1 MEGGVEMSEEEKP
14 NRIRELRK
22 KKGLTLKQFAD
33 AFNKFSNGKNVT
45 YATISRW
52 ERGENNPSI
61 YDWKK
66 LAEFFNVDIHW
77 IKNDMPDYNELAD
90 YLRSENVS
98 KEFSDKSAKIKEEVN
113 LGLALL
119 SNEKYYPVKYGSE
132 LISELAKLSN
142 SIFDIVMS
150 TGASYVDKKLMN
162 KDLFVKLNER
172 AIQTLKEA
180 NTNLILANLQA
191 TSDSIKTNIS
201 KEDSKDLFSD
211 LPPDDTKDKK

>member
-1 MEGGVEMSEEEKP
+1 MSEEENP

-77 IKNDMPDYNELAD
+77 IKNDMPDYNEFAD
-90 YLRSENVS
+90 YLMSENVS
-98 KEFSDKSAKIKEEVN
+98 KDFSNKSAEIAEIKKKVN

-119 SNEKYYPVKYGSE
+119 ANEKYYPAKYGSE
-132 LISELAKLSN
+132 LMAELAKLS
-142 SIFDIVMS
+142 SAIFDVVIS

-162 KDLFVKLNER
+162 KDLLVKLNER
-172 AIQTLKEA
+172 TIRALKEA
-180 NTNLILANLQA
+180 NSNLAVAYLQA
-191 TSDSIKTNIS
+191 TTNLTKPLLS
-201 KEDSKDLFSD
+201 KEDFKDSFSD
-211 LPPDDTKDKK
+211 LSSDDTKDKKPDN